1 MDSSRHGDVTVSPK
15 SASKGDTVTITV
27 KPDDGYELDDLTV
40 TDKDG
45 DSIKLKDKGD
55 GRFTFTMPASKVTVE
70 AVFTAL
76 EQEEEQ
82 PLFSDVAED
91 DWYYDAVAY
100 VAENGIMS
108 GTDGSCFSPN
118 GTLTRAMLSQILY
131 AMEDKPAVSGA
142 ATFSDVAARRMVR
155 RCGELDRGPGH
166 RGRHG

>member
-1 MDSSRHGDVTVSPK
+1 
-15 SASKGDTVTITV
+15 
-27 KPDDGYELDDLTV
+27 
-40 TDKDG
+40 
-45 DSIKLKDKGD
+45 
-55 GRFTFTMPASKVTVE
+55 MPASKVTVE

-108 GTDGSCFSPN
+108 GTDGSRFSPN

-142 ATFSDVAARRMVR
+142 ATFSDVAAGAWYADAVNWTAAQ
-155 RCGELDRGPGH
+155 GIVA
-166 RGRHG
+166 RHG

>member
-1 MDSSRHGDVTVSPK
+1 M
-15 SASKGDTVTITV
+15 TITV

-108 GTDGSCFSPN
+108 GTDGSRFSPN

-131 AMEDKPAVSGA
+131 AMEDKPAATTRRPTSPSGA
-142 ATFSDVAARRMVR
+142 RTPLSPARPHR
-155 RCGELDRGPGH
+155 RRWPPA
-166 RGRHG
+166 HGTPMR